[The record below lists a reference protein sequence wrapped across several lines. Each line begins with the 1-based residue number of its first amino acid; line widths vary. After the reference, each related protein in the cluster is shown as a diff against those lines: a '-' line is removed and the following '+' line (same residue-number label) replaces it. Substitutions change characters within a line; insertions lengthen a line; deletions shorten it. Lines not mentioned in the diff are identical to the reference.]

1 MLISIVC
8 CKCHTISFIGVWLQ
22 SDDCT
27 WKKCVVVVFRHWI
40 YANKC
45 DYFVAHSAD
54 ALRTKLSNF
63 KNCQHHTTISISIQ
77 FTSIASVMNM
87 EWFCWFVFFFD
98 YFIRSST
105 RSFHFQFDASYYL
118 LMWAA
123 HTRTAI
129 IVLLF
134 YAEIAERCETC
145 DDGLTFLMSNKFI
158 GQTNNKYIYLRF
170 EQWALTTVRHRW

>member
-1 MLISIVC
+1 MPYNIIHRCMIAVRWLHLKKVC
-8 CKCHTISFIGVWLQ
+8 GCCFSALNICEQMRL
-22 SDDCT
+22 
-27 WKKCVVVVFRHWI
+27 FR
-40 YANKC
+40 C
-45 DYFVAHSAD
+45 S
-54 ALRTKLSNF
+54 LRRRTPNEIIEFQKLSAPHNDF
-63 KNCQHHTTISISIQ
+63 HLYTVHINCQRNEYGMILLIC
-77 FTSIASVMNM
+77 F
-87 EWFCWFVFFFD
+87 FFFD

>member
-87 EWFCWFVFFFD
+87 EWFCWFVFFFRL
-98 YFIRSST
+98 FHSLVNEIISFPIRCVLLSIDVSST
-105 RSFHFQFDASYYL
+105 HSHCHHCFVILCGNCGALRD
-118 LMWAA
+118 MRWWA
-123 HTRTAI
+123 HI
-129 IVLLF
+129 
-134 YAEIAERCETC
+134 
-145 DDGLTFLMSNKFI
+145 SNVK
-158 GQTNNKYIYLRF
+158 
-170 EQWALTTVRHRW
+170 